1 MTKAR
6 PFPLNAWYAVAW
18 SHEIKQEL
26 VPAPFATRTSCC
38 YRTVSAAI
46 QHYVLVANGAGYE
59 FLLDLMAPSYGIP
72 GVQWEWPCLGHG
84 APPVRFY

>member
-46 QHYVLVANGAGYE
+46 KLQRRGAV
-59 FLLDLMAPSYGIP
+59 F
-72 GVQWEWPCLGHG
+72 
-84 APPVRFY
+84 VRSRRRW